1 MRPAGVAE
9 RGSAGGVTSAPIPEV
24 EPRFGRRTGLPV
36 SRLPVVAGEHNGETE
51 NGEVLA
57 TVSDHHGGYYIGGAF
72 SMTGA
77 LPAAI
82 WRT

>member
-1 MRPAGVAE
+1 M
-9 RGSAGGVTSAPIPEV
+9 
-24 EPRFGRRTGLPV
+24 